1 MTSPQD
7 TSDTENPQPSE
18 AASEEPGEA
27 QGRGFGTVGRPFAK
41 TPFHHGFY
49 AGLGLL
55 TVYVLYLSLEAVLN
69 LVIIIVVAAF
79 LAIGLNPLVTR
90 LERWGMRRGA
100 AVATVV
106 LAGALILCG
115 GVAAIIPAIVT
126 EGGQFIEAVPD
137 LVNNLYRQEWV
148 RSLDGQIG
156 ILTEV
161 SDYFKNI
168 DAGTV
173 FTAAGGLLSV
183 LGVVFGTLFDGVI
196 VLLLSV
202 YLLVS
207 FDRLTAG
214 FYRMLPANRRQRAR
228 ALGDEI
234 LAKVGGYTVGAL
246 GIGAIAGMSSLVFMI
261 VAGVPYA
268 YVLAFVVAVLD
279 LIPQIGATLGAV
291 VVTLVALTVSP
302 WVAVATAVFF
312 LVYQQVENWLVY
324 PWVMRRSVKVS
335 DLAAIL
341 AILLGAGL
349 MGVVGAL
356 LAVPTVAAVQLL
368 VREIYIPRQDS
379 R

>member
-1 MTSPQD
+1 
-7 TSDTENPQPSE
+7 
-18 AASEEPGEA
+18 
-27 QGRGFGTVGRPFAK
+27 
-41 TPFHHGFY
+41 
-49 AGLGLL
+49 
-55 TVYVLYLSLEAVLN
+55 
-69 LVIIIVVAAF
+69 
-79 LAIGLNPLVTR
+79 
-90 LERWGMRRGA
+90 MRRGA